1 MFVRLTKKD
10 GAPIWFN
17 ASYIVTVE
25 PMRSGGATVVPIGDG
40 LDYEVR
46 ERADDIITLVEKA
59 QGIVSAP
66 APITPSVPAVVEKAK
81 PAKEAEK
88 SADGE
93 VKKDEAPKF
102 EDPNAGA
109 PQVSEA
115 EAANAVAVVTA
126 IKKGTLRRA
135 PAKKT
140 TRKTAKSAEK
150 AEDAKTKTEEPPA
163 EAPKPAAEA
172 EKPAAEPAPAPAPED
187 AALDVFAA
195 SGVRRTVDKTPLD
208 LSTEQVDR
216 LRAMAPKSV
225 KKLLNSINAQFPVAD
240 PNSTIQAL
248 KDNGIIAVDDKGHV
262 KWEALTIED
271 VLA

>member
-66 APITPSVPAVVEKAK
+66 APVTPSAPAVIEKAAEK
-81 PAKEAEK
+81 PA
-88 SADGE
+88 DGDGA
-93 VKKDEAPKF
+93 KDEPPKF

-140 TRKTAKSAEK
+140 TRKTAKSTAKSE
-150 AEDAKTKTEEPPA
+150 AKTKADEPPA
-163 EAPKPAAEA
+163 EASESAADADKSAAE
-172 EKPAAEPAPAPAPED
+172 PEPAPATE
-187 AALDVFAA
+187 AAAFDVFAA
-195 SGVRRTVDKTPLD
+195 TEVRRTVDKVPVD
-208 LSTEQVDR
+208 LSTDQIDR
-216 LRAMAPKSV
+216 LRAMAPKTV

-248 KDNGIIAVDDKGHV
+248 KDHGIITVDDKGHV
-262 KWEALTIED
+262 KWDALTIED
-271 VLA
+271 VLS

>member
-66 APITPSVPAVVEKAK
+66 APVTPSAPAVVEKAK
-81 PAKEAEK
+81 PEK
-88 SADGE
+88 AVEKPADGDGA
-93 VKKDEAPKF
+93 KDEPPKF

-140 TRKTAKSAEK
+140 TRKTAKSAAKSEAK
-150 AEDAKTKTEEPPA
+150 AKADEPPA
-163 EAPKPAAEA
+163 EASEPAADADKQAA
-172 EKPAAEPAPAPAPED
+172 EPEPAPAPE
-187 AALDVFAA
+187 AAAFDVFAA
-195 SGVRRTVDKTPLD
+195 TEVRRTVDKVPVD
-208 LSTEQVDR
+208 LSTDQIDR
-216 LRAMAPKSV
+216 LRAMAPKTV

-248 KDNGIIAVDDKGHV
+248 KDHGIITVDDKGHV
-262 KWEALTIED
+262 KWDALTIDD
-271 VLA
+271 VLS